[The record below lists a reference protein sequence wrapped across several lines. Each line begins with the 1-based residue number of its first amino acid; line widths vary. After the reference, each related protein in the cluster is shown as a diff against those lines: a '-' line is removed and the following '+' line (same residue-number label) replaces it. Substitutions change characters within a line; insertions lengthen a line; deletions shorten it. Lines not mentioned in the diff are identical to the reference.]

1 MKENREAPP
10 PSENPQ
16 PSTSPKKG
24 RHDDSSSSE
33 SDEAI
38 QDQITNPIDGPSQQ
52 HEDFLQIEGEESIS
66 VLPIELNNH
75 LADRRSFGTNGE
87 IFLKRTATGA
97 LIRGEFQ
104 RNMNQMNLRATLAKK
119 DSGDHLAEP
128 ASGAHIADSKRNLLQ
143 LEQPRGKEM
152 KDGGVTSSALLK

>member
-1 MKENREAPP
+1 MVFLNKRLRTEQNMQGDRFYETIPEWEPVKENREAPP

-24 RHDDSSSSE
+24 RLLRSTTTLSSSSK
-33 SDEAI
+33 SDEGI

-66 VLPIELNNH
+66 VLPIEPL
-75 LADRRSFGTNGE
+75 LYKGLLESFQEKKKKDLSAFPRVGE

-97 LIRGEFQ
+97 Y
-104 RNMNQMNLRATLAKK
+104 
-119 DSGDHLAEP
+119 
-128 ASGAHIADSKRNLLQ
+128 
-143 LEQPRGKEM
+143 
-152 KDGGVTSSALLK
+152 